1 MRHSRLCLLWA
12 FTLFLNVLSN
22 NNSVAYELLY
32 YYYVYKMEWEAT
44 PASSRT
50 IATGCAPN
58 GGRTGMCYFD
68 EFADYVM
75 NDAQFSDNYSPSSLT
90 DHTASPTAD
99 SVTSINNAISRG
111 GISSARY
118 DLGHLST
125 ALTGVTSM
133 PDVLNHML
141 RAANDAINFGGVTQ
155 DSMEMAAEMS
165 SAAKDARVPDIT
177 AGQYTA
183 LKAQFPDI
191 VDNFLAFNDVF
202 DWDTT
207 FGEIDDAIAN
217 GDISANEGNA
227 YKASLT
233 GFTRTF
239 GKPGY
244 GYTVSDETHVAI
256 QSGFTDTI
264 NQINQGINDLT
275 AGTEA
280 LASLSECSSDEGSV
294 SSSSSSSSSS
304 SKRKRMALEYAGP
317 RKRALAEVDFD
328 FEGGLRGKRH
338 QGMRLGVMS
347 EL

>member
-32 YYYVYKMEWEAT
+32 YYYVYKMEWESE
-44 PASSRT
+44 PANSRT
-50 IATGCAPN
+50 IATGCVPN
-58 GGRTGMCYFD
+58 GGRAGICYFD

-75 NDAQFSDNYSPSSLT
+75 NDAQFSDNYTPNALT
-90 DHTASPTAD
+90 DHTTEPSAS
-99 SVTSINNAISRG
+99 SVTAINNAISQG

-118 DLGHLST
+118 DLNHLST

-133 PDVLNHML
+133 PDVLNYML

-165 SAAKDARVPDIT
+165 SAAKNARVPDIT
-177 AGQYTA
+177 AGQYSA
-183 LKAQFPDI
+183 LRAQFPSI
-191 VDNFLAFNDVF
+191 VQDYLAFNDVF
-202 DWDTT
+202 DWDAT
-207 FGEIDDAIAN
+207 FTEIDDAISSGAISSTVGN
-217 GDISANEGNA
+217 G

-233 GFTRTF
+233 AFTRTF

-256 QSGFTDTI
+256 LSGFSDTI

-275 AGTEA
+275 AGTAA

-294 SSSSSSSSSS
+294 SSSSSSSS
-304 SKRKRMALEYAGP
+304 KRKRMALENAGP
-317 RKRALAEVDFD
+317 RKRALAEVDVD
-328 FEGGLRGKRH
+328 FEDGLRGKRH
-338 QGMRLGVMS
+338 QGVRMGVVS